1 MSNPLRHWFCGKVR
15 SPAEVA
21 LWALLHHKVISQ
33 PSLLCH
39 KTSVLSLSGF
49 LHRKYRVGIDFRGQ
63 AHCIATVEAPGWP
76 RLSRTTQR
84 IPQGRPQGGLVSKD
98 VPFSLSLN
106 RKEPKWQ
113 KTPSKPPPRRL
124 DLKPFCV
131 SQYNTCCQSYS
142 WCDHSVLRLW
152 HQKMSSAKMHIHHM
166 LQLFE
171 VCVCRGYP
179 GTQQTPL
186 LFFSSLKSACGQDV
200 GLSLAAPVAFSH
212 FDFRLFSGTR
222 KNCFFSWVK
231 ETCAPGSNKSPGDFL

>member
-1 MSNPLRHWFCGKVR
+1 MLNPLRHWFCGKVR

-49 LHRKYRVGIDFRGQ
+49 LHRKYGVGIESSEAKHIALQLWKLLDDHDSVEQPRESPRGGPKVVWW
-63 AHCIATVEAPGWP
+63 ARMFPSP
-76 RLSRTTQR
+76 YLSTERS
-84 IPQGRPQGGLVSKD
+84 PNGK
-98 VPFSLSLN
+98 
-106 RKEPKWQ
+106 

-152 HQKMSSAKMHIHHM
+152 HQKMNSAKMHIHHM

-171 VCVCRGYP
+171 VCVCRDYP

-186 LFFSSLKSACGQDV
+186 LFFQVWNQPAGRMWDW
-200 GLSLAAPVAFSH
+200 A
-212 FDFRLFSGTR
+212 
-222 KNCFFSWVK
+222 
-231 ETCAPGSNKSPGDFL
+231 